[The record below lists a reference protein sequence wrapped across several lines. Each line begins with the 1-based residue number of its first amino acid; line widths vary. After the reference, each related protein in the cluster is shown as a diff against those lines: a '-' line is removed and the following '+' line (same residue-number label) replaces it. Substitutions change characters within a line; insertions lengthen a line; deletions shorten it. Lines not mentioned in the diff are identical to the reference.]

1 MWQNGFF
8 FITGFILGRYYN
20 NKPPSSPI
28 LDVNLPPQPLILDIN
43 SPPPSPILDIN
54 SPPPSPIL
62 SHVNINSPELQ
73 TEQCTYKELRA
84 YAKFLGIP
92 EFHKMKFDDLKYAV
106 SKYI

>member
-8 FITGFILGRYYN
+8 FITGFIFGRYYN
-20 NKPPSSPI
+20 NKSPPSSPI
-28 LDVNLPPQPLILDIN
+28 IDIC
-43 SPPPSPILDIN
+43 SPPPSPVEIKT
-54 SPPPSPIL
+54 PIL
-62 SHVNINSPELQ
+62 PLPEPHAEL
-73 TEQCTYKELRA
+73 TTYKELRA